1 MAGALFPGINMSVY
15 EDPEHLPFD
24 LSIGIAFSC
33 AAKRCQNDLRL
44 VSYGTIAGREG
55 RFMRS
60 FREIKHDYRFTEED
74 EQRLAYMRT
83 FMEEHAE
90 EIMTTLSL
98 WIMGTKGAAQFFT
111 DDARKKHVFSSQRGW
126 FIDLFSGKYDNRY
139 YEKLIRIGAAHVKH
153 NVDTHY
159 MNRAVNLV
167 KNACIGILQK
177 TDEDRVEVTNKI
189 ISVGK
194 ILDISL
200 DVITTA
206 YLEEELRTF
215 APVYKVRSMLINFSE
230 RFSQTTNLV
239 LILALMGLTLGVIWL
254 FIQDVVHLMSGNV
267 VEGIISALGSMLLL
281 WLMIE
286 LMNTEISHLKGGKFH
301 ISVFVGVA
309 LVTMIRETMI
319 ATLKHERPESIYYLI
334 AAILVVGFV
343 YWIVTRAEDKDH

>member
-1 MAGALFPGINMSVY
+1 
-15 EDPEHLPFD
+15 
-24 LSIGIAFSC
+24 
-33 AAKRCQNDLRL
+33 
-44 VSYGTIAGREG
+44 
-55 RFMRS
+55 MRS
-60 FREIKHDYRFTEED
+60 FREIKHDYRFSEED
-74 EQRLAYMRT
+74 EQRLAGLLPL
-83 FMEEHAE
+83 MEEHAD
-90 EIMTTLSL
+90 EIMSTLGL

-111 DDARKKHVFSSQRGW
+111 EESRKKHVFGSQREW

-139 YEKLIRIGAAHVKH
+139 YEKLIRIGSAHVKH

-167 KNACIGILQK
+167 KNTCIGLLQK
-177 TDEDRVEVTNKI
+177 QEDDKVEATNKI

-200 DVITTA
+200 DVITTS

-215 APVYKVRSMLINFSE
+215 SPVYKVRSALINFSE
-230 RFSQTTNLV
+230 RFSQTTNLL
-239 LILALMGLTLGVIWL
+239 LIVALIGLTLGVVWL
-254 FIQDVVHLMSGNV
+254 FVQDVLHLFSGD
-267 VEGIISALGSMLLL
+267 VERGIISALGSMLLL

-319 ATLKHERPESIYYLI
+319 ATLKHEKPESIYYLI
-334 AAILVVGFV
+334 AAILVIGFV
-343 YWIVTRAEDKDH
+343 FWIVTKAEDKGK

>member
-1 MAGALFPGINMSVY
+1 
-15 EDPEHLPFD
+15 
-24 LSIGIAFSC
+24 
-33 AAKRCQNDLRL
+33 
-44 VSYGTIAGREG
+44 
-55 RFMRS
+55 MRS

-74 EQRLAYMRT
+74 EQRLAGLRPL
-83 FMEEHAE
+83 MEEHVD
-90 EIMTTLSL
+90 EIMSTLGL

-111 DDARKKHVFSSQRGW
+111 EESRKKHVFGSQREW

-167 KNACIGILQK
+167 KNACIGLLQK
-177 TDEDRVEVTNKI
+177 QEEDKVEATNKI
-189 ISVGK
+189 VSVGK

-215 APVYKVRSMLINFSE
+215 SPVYKVRSALINFSE
-230 RFSQTTNLV
+230 RFSQTTNLLLV
-239 LILALMGLTLGVIWL
+239 VALIGLTLGVVWL
-254 FIQDVVHLMSGNV
+254 FVQDVMHLMSGD
-267 VEGIISALGSMLLL
+267 VERGIISALGSMLLL

-334 AAILVVGFV
+334 AAILVIGFV
-343 YWIVTRAEDKDH
+343 FWIVTKAEDKGK